1 MLKLI
6 FGCVKQSLQLGPISQ
21 SVVQNQTFFLRKL
34 DFGHVNFVMKDFANG
49 SLFFQKI
56 LKFI

>member
-1 MLKLI
+1 MFKLT

-21 SVVQNQTFFLRKL
+21 SMVQNQTFFLRKL
-34 DFGHVNFVMKDFANG
+34 DFGRINLVMRDFANR
-49 SLFFQKI
+49 SLVFQKM